1 MHGCMGR
8 ETKRNNEKQK
18 NKVKAFGLSASIPS
32 GVNWE

>member
-1 MHGCMGR
+1 MDAWDAKR
-8 ETKRNNEKQK
+8 KEITKNKK

>member
-1 MHGCMGR
+1 MDAWDAKR
-8 ETKRNNEKQK
+8 KEITKKQK